1 MSTNAETDDAFALEL
16 MVTMPNTPEAKTTHV
31 EIS

>member
-16 MVTMPNTPEAKTTHV
+16 MVRMPKATEAKTTDV

>member
-1 MSTNAETDDAFALEL
+1 MSTNAETDDAFAL
-16 MVTMPNTPEAKTTHV
+16 MVRMPKATEAKTTHV